1 MKHAKIISICLLL
14 ICVSFIFVG
23 CANVNYTTIKYSNGE
38 IVETVNCVLNEQLL
52 IDKGYNVELK
62 KNSIATTAYLALQDK
77 YSEYIA
83 KINQKREQAIINQE
97 HDKLSLYEQLLE
109 SVNVYQPAWTKDV
122 LVCKIHFK
130 SATAYYLF
138 YDLKQPNFQQA
149 ETKKNL
155 FTNKIYYRGNLGYS
169 INHGLYSTIANKL
182 DLQFMKFSA
191 EDVNLTYS
199 YLAPARR
206 YHSNANYIQ
215 STSDGYLHTWV
226 VGENLDEEIY
236 FYLIIANRHAWY
248 LLAIAISLLVCFI
261 LLLVGI
267 IKIYISKNKKLVVKL
282 IKATKNK

>member
-109 SVNVYQPAWTKDV
+109 SVNVYQPA
-122 LVCKIHFK
+122 
-130 SATAYYLF
+130 
-138 YDLKQPNFQQA
+138 
-149 ETKKNL
+149 
-155 FTNKIYYRGNLGYS
+155 
-169 INHGLYSTIANKL
+169 
-182 DLQFMKFSA
+182 
-191 EDVNLTYS
+191 
-199 YLAPARR
+199 
-206 YHSNANYIQ
+206 
-215 STSDGYLHTWV
+215 
-226 VGENLDEEIY
+226 
-236 FYLIIANRHAWY
+236 
-248 LLAIAISLLVCFI
+248 
-261 LLLVGI
+261 
-267 IKIYISKNKKLVVKL
+267 
-282 IKATKNK
+282 